1 MSQTIANVE
10 YSNQTES
17 TKNHK
22 FLLFSIAIICVVF
35 STLALAAGSGTE
47 WNSIYTTFEGWING
61 IPGKTISLLAFGYS
75 VYNITQ
81 QNYTMAA
88 GAFLGA
94 VLMVN
99 AGSVLDLIFT
109 AGIPGL

>member
-1 MSQTIANVE
+1 M
-10 YSNQTES
+10 
-17 TKNHK
+17 
-22 FLLFSIAIICVVF
+22 SIAIANIETMNKVETPKKTKYFMIALAVACVIF

-47 WNSIYTTFEGWING
+47 WNTIYTTFDGWVKG
-61 IPGKTISLLAFGYS
+61 IPGKTISLLAFFYS

-99 AGSVLDLIFT
+99 AGAVLDLIFT

>member
-1 MSQTIANVE
+1 MSQTLANVTTMNE
-10 YSNQTES
+10 AS
-17 TKNHK
+17 TSKNYK
-22 FLLFSIAIICVVF
+22 YLLIALAVASVVF
-35 STLALAAGSGTE
+35 SALAFAAGSGTE
-47 WNSIYTTFEGWING
+47 WSSVYSTFDGWIKG

-99 AGSVLDLIFT
+99 AGGVLDLIFT

>member
-1 MSQTIANVE
+1 M
-10 YSNQTES
+10 
-17 TKNHK
+17 
-22 FLLFSIAIICVVF
+22 SIAIANIETLSEVETSNKTKYLLIALAVACVVF
-35 STLALAAGSGTE
+35 SSIALAAGGGTE
-47 WNSIYTTFEGWING
+47 WQAVYTTFDGWLKG

-81 QNYTMAA
+81 QNFTMAA

-99 AGSVLDLIFT
+99 AGAVLDLIFT

>member
-1 MSQTIANVE
+1 MHREHASATRGALRTGPRWWLSSVVV
-10 YSNQTES
+10 S
-17 TKNHK
+17 
-22 FLLFSIAIICVVF
+22 SI
-35 STLALAAGSGTE
+35 ALAAGAGTE
-47 WNSIYTTFEGWING
+47 WQAIYGTFDGWLKG
-61 IPGKTISLLAFGYS
+61 VPGKTISLLAFGYS

-99 AGSVLDLIFT
+99 AGAVLDLIFT

>member
-1 MSQTIANVE
+1 M
-10 YSNQTES
+10 
-17 TKNHK
+17 
-22 FLLFSIAIICVVF
+22 SIAIANIDNMNNVETSKKTKYLLLALAIVCVVF
-35 STLALAAGSGTE
+35 SSLALAAGSGTE
-47 WNSIYTTFEGWING
+47 WNSIYTTFDGWVKG